1 MLIHQNNC
9 KIVAST
15 GFENHFLFF
24 VFGINLICKTHFP
37 LSLFTSVNH
46 FHFHELE
53 KTIFPAWAM
62 GASTGHTAVALW
74 RDGSLQVGVS
84 SLKFNQSVSTDLRVK
99 CLLAILANQ
108 WNSMQPILGLA
119 WGGETMDNAN
129 QSTLLTQFGRLA
141 GYNTVWAPLRLRLKI
156 SFFQNLISAL
166 RGVIRWMLSQLWE
179 EWSDECYRCLGFHW
193 LHDGSWLWIRGLL
206 NSLCLLFAW
215 FFA

>member
-53 KTIFPAWAM
+53 KNIFPAWAM

-74 RDGSLQVGVS
+74 RDGNLQVGVN
-84 SLKFNQSVSTDLRVK
+84 SLKFNQSVFSQICESNAFSPYWPTNGIQCNPYLDWLEVGKRWTM
-99 CLLAILANQ
+99 LINQ
-108 WNSMQPILGLA
+108 PCS
-119 WGGETMDNAN
+119 
-129 QSTLLTQFGRLA
+129 
-141 GYNTVWAPLRLRLKI
+141 
-156 SFFQNLISAL
+156 
-166 RGVIRWMLSQLWE
+166 LSLE
-179 EWSDECYRCLGFHW
+179 D
-193 LHDGSWLWIRGLL
+193 
-206 NSLCLLFAW
+206 
-215 FFA
+215 

>member
-53 KTIFPAWAM
+53 KNIFPAWAM

-84 SLKFNQSVSTDLRVK
+84 SLKSNQSVSTDLRVK

-141 GYNTVWAPLRLRLKI
+141 GYNTVWAPLRLNIWKFLSPKTR
-156 SFFQNLISAL
+156 
-166 RGVIRWMLSQLWE
+166 SQLWE
-179 EWSDECYRCLGFHW
+179 EWSDECYRSLGFHW
-193 LHDGSWLWIRGLL
+193 LHDGGWLWIRGLL

>member
-1 MLIHQNNC
+1 
-9 KIVAST
+9 
-15 GFENHFLFF
+15 
-24 VFGINLICKTHFP
+24 
-37 LSLFTSVNH
+37 
-46 FHFHELE
+46 
-53 KTIFPAWAM
+53 M

-129 QSTLLTQFGRLA
+129 QPTLLTQFGRLA

-166 RGVIRWMLSQLWE
+166 RGVVRWMLPQPGISLTPW
-179 EWSDECYRCLGFHW
+179 WGLTMDTRFALIFCLK
-193 LHDGSWLWIRGLL
+193 GLL
-206 NSLCLLFAW
+206 YKWFTLLLYFRW
-215 FFA
+215 F